1 MPAIEGQTAM
11 GRRARKAAAT
21 SAPTPPAVDRRAA
34 GTLRRA
40 LPATLLFASGLA
52 SLVYQALWIKQL
64 ALIVGVDV
72 YAVTI
77 GISAFFAG
85 LALGGWWLGR
95 QADRVQR
102 PMLLYAALE
111 LAVALAA
118 VGATMALAG
127 SAPLFVALE
136 RSTGWAAWLLP
147 FALVGLPAIPMGATL
162 PAMVVAARALGGE
175 RDAPVARAGG
185 ALYAANT
192 LGAMG
197 GVLLATFALIPALG
211 VQGAALAAATLNVLL
226 ALAALCAGID
236 VRRSPVEPAPSRPT
250 DASRSGDGQRLAVA
264 LYAAAGGVALGY
276 EVVWTQVVVQFASTR
291 SFAFAIVL
299 ATYLAGLML
308 GSAVYA
314 RFAERVRDPWGAF
327 AVLVA
332 AAGLLALL
340 QVSALGTWLP
350 ALQARLEDALLA
362 ATGTQLAA
370 MCGRFALAAACIV
383 LGPTLLL
390 GAAFPAALRLAAR
403 SDRAGRDVGAI
414 LALNTAGGIA
424 GTFLAGFVMIPW
436 LGLVHALGAL
446 ALLASAIGF
455 LAVWRGAPRAALS
468 AWPRAVLGGIA
479 IAATGTALLAPS
491 DLLARLLAA
500 TRGGT
505 LVAYDE
511 SPGGTVAVLA
521 QGSSDNRFRRLYI
534 QGVSNSGDSAA
545 SLRYMRLQ
553 ALLPLVVHAGEP
565 RSALVIALGT
575 GITAGALTQYPGL
588 DRRVAVELLPA
599 VLRAA
604 PRFEGN
610 YGVASDARMDIRLRD
625 GRHELLRDAARYDL
639 ITLEPPPPS
648 AAGVANLYSRD
659 FYRLASERLEPGGVF
674 AQWLPIATQ
683 NDEDTR
689 SLVRSFL
696 DVFPHASLWTTEL
709 HEMLLVGSMVPMPLD
724 AARIEA
730 HFAQAPVAAALTEVG
745 ISSPAAL
752 LSTWVTGTEGLKRY
766 AAGAPPVTDD
776 RPLIEYAAWV
786 RPGEF
791 SRVLPELLALR
802 TEVPVQGASPALLA
816 SIAREREALLA
827 FYDAGLAAY
836 DRDEARW
843 RAAMDRMAREADENA
858 YYRRMLNR

>member
-1 MPAIEGQTAM
+1 
-11 GRRARKAAAT
+11 
-21 SAPTPPAVDRRAA
+21 
-34 GTLRRA
+34 
-40 LPATLLFASGLA
+40 
-52 SLVYQALWIKQL
+52 
-64 ALIVGVDV
+64 
-72 YAVTI
+72 
-77 GISAFFAG
+77 
-85 LALGGWWLGR
+85 
-95 QADRVQR
+95 
-102 PMLLYAALE
+102 
-111 LAVALAA
+111 
-118 VGATMALAG
+118 
-127 SAPLFVALE
+127 
-136 RSTGWAAWLLP
+136 
-147 FALVGLPAIPMGATL
+147 MGATL
-162 PAMVVAARALGGE
+162 PALLVAARTLHGGRE
-175 RDAPVARAGG
+175 DRVARAGG
-185 ALYAANT
+185 MLYAANT
-192 LGAMG
+192 LGAVA

-211 VQGAALAAATLNVLL
+211 VQGTAQAAATLNILL
-226 ALAALCAGID
+226 ALAALCAGLD
-236 VRRSPVEPAPSRPT
+236 VRRGPTAPARNEG
-250 DASRSGDGQRLAVA
+250 ANAAHGGDGQRLAIA

-276 EVVWTQVVVQFASTR
+276 EVVWTQTVVQFASTR

-299 ATYLAGLML
+299 ATYLAGLMV

-314 RFAERVRDPWGAF
+314 RLAERVRDAWGAF
-327 AVLVA
+327 AVLIA

-340 QVSALGTWLP
+340 QVSALGAWLP
-350 ALQARLEDALLA
+350 ACQSRLEDALLA
-362 ATGTQLAA
+362 ATGSQLAA
-370 MCGRFALAAACIV
+370 MCGRFALAAASIV

-403 SDRAGRDVGAI
+403 DDRAGRDVGAI

-446 ALLASAIGF
+446 AMLAAAIG
-455 LAVWRGAPRAALS
+455 AVAAWRAGPRAGRAPWARAL
-468 AWPRAVLGGIA
+468 LGGIA
-479 IAATGTALLAPS
+479 IATAGTALLAPS

-500 TRGGT
+500 ARGGT

-511 SPGGTVAVLA
+511 SPGGTVAVLS
-521 QGSSDNRFRRLYI
+521 QGAGANQFRRLYI

-588 DRRVAVELLPA
+588 ERRVAVELLPA
-599 VLRAA
+599 VLHAA

-610 YGVASDARMDIRLRD
+610 YGVASDPRVEIRLRD
-625 GRHELLRDAARYDL
+625 GRHELLRDPGRYDL

-709 HEMLLVGSMVPMPLD
+709 HEMLLVGSMAPMPLD

-730 HFAQAPVAAALTEVG
+730 HFAQAPVAAALAEVG
-745 ISSPAAL
+745 IASPAAL
-752 LSTWVTGTEGLKRY
+752 LSTWVTGTGGLRRY
-766 AAGAPPVTDD
+766 VAGAPPVTDD

-786 RPGEF
+786 RPGEL
-791 SRVLPELLALR
+791 SRVLPKLLALR
-802 TEVPVQGASPALLA
+802 TDVPVQGASPALLA
-816 SIAREREALLA
+816 GIAREREALLA

-843 RAAMDRMAREADENA
+843 RAAIDRMAEQADTNT